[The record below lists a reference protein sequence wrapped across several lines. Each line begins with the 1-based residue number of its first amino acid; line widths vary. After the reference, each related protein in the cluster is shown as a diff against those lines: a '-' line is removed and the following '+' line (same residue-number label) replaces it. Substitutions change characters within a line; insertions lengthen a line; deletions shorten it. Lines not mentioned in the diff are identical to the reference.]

1 MRISDWSSDV
11 FSSDLTQLEHCTD
24 FARLNLPKG
33 AQSCRLLPKG
43 SHQPK
48 GGKAAKMAEK
58 VWFSRGLE
66 WCRRGELNT
75 RPHPYQ
81 GCALPLS
88 YGGTLQDGRPAGGGT
103 CQIGRAPCRER
114 GGQGG

>member
-1 MRISDWSSDV
+1 MP
-11 FSSDLTQLEHCTD
+11 TETHLEHCTD
-24 FARLNLPKG
+24 FTRLNLPKG

-88 YGGTLQDGRPAGGGT
+88 YGGTLQDGRPDGGGT
-103 CQIGRAPCRER
+103 CHPGLAMARHNQIGRASCRER
-114 GGQGG
+114 GCKNV